1 MGWKLKVLEYGKIK
15 SAEIEVSPLTL
26 FVGDNNSG
34 KSYLM
39 ALLWGIQNLGVSELI
54 SSVLREETKLEHEL
68 IGWIRAQ
75 VALACEQGEHIAQV
89 CEIEK
94 ELQAFLREGLRQN
107 KDNLVKKIFNS
118 SDVKIK
124 DLQIELKDLDK
135 ISLTFT
141 KLKDRW
147 GSEELDS
154 LRIKNNT
161 GTEYT
166 IKLSEIEW
174 GYQNNLII
182 CMILSLAMEISI
194 GEVNGI
200 HENIYL
206 PAARTGFMLTKD
218 IINKAG
224 RNAAFNIGVQQEEM
238 IPFIRPIN
246 QFLDVMNDLSFDSK
260 GDRGAAAIAE
270 YLENYMA
277 EGTVEMS
284 TLPNKEVLYVPAGQE
299 KGIPLRIVSAVV
311 TEISPLIFQT
321 IKMKSMYKRVDHMIF
336 ERQCE
341 DKWKLHLIEMKGS
354 VGERKWDEIKGK
366 FRASYLVAQAIAG
379 MLEVKITETVMY
391 TTFEKVQFAPSD
403 TMPSARR
410 VRSGETLVRMK
421 DEWAGARFGL
431 NFGERTPFIHKAIQ
445 MTRNEEGIL
454 AGDLMEG

>member
-200 HENIYL
+200 YENIYL

-311 TEISPLIFQT
+311 TEISPLIL
-321 IKMKSMYKRVDHMIF
+321 ILKHKKRVKGLFYEEPEMCLHPQLQQKIARVICQLASAGVKMTLTTHSDIILQHINNMIRLS
-336 ERQCE
+336 ERQ
-341 DKWKLHLIEMKGS
+341 DA
-354 VGERKWDEIKGK
+354 ERICSELGYDSGDLLKAE
-366 FRASYLVAQAIAG
+366 
-379 MLEVKITETVMY
+379 EVKVYQLKSNAGEGTKVEELPCGKNGFAAP
-391 TTFEKVQFAPSD
+391 TFNDALD
-403 TMPSARR
+403 RIM
-410 VRSGETLVRMK
+410 
-421 DEWAGARFGL
+421 
-431 NFGERTPFIHKAIQ
+431 
-445 MTRNEEGIL
+445 EE
-454 AGDLMEG
+454 AF

>member
-1 MGWKLKVLEYGKIK
+1 MKVLEYGKIK

-311 TEISPLIFQT
+311 TEISPLIL
-321 IKMKSMYKRVDHMIF
+321 ILKHKKRVKGLFYEEPEMCLHPQLQQKIARVICQLVNAGLKMTLTTHSDIILQHINNMIRLS
-336 ERQCE
+336 ERQ
-341 DKWKLHLIEMKGS
+341 DA
-354 VGERKWDEIKGK
+354 ERICSELGYDSGDLLKAE
-366 FRASYLVAQAIAG
+366 
-379 MLEVKITETVMY
+379 EVKVYQLKSNAGEGTKVEELPCGKNGFAVP
-391 TTFEKVQFAPSD
+391 TFNDALD
-403 TMPSARR
+403 RIM
-410 VRSGETLVRMK
+410 
-421 DEWAGARFGL
+421 
-431 NFGERTPFIHKAIQ
+431 
-445 MTRNEEGIL
+445 EE
-454 AGDLMEG
+454 AF

>member
-94 ELQAFLREGLRQN
+94 ELQALLQEGLRQN

-246 QFLDVMNDLSFDSK
+246 QFLDVVNDLSFDSK

-311 TEISPLIFQT
+311 TEISPLIL
-321 IKMKSMYKRVDHMIF
+321 ILKHKKRVKGLFYEEPEMCLHPQLQQKIARVICQLASAGVKMTLTTHSDIILQHINNMIRLS
-336 ERQCE
+336 ERQ
-341 DKWKLHLIEMKGS
+341 DA
-354 VGERKWDEIKGK
+354 ERICSELRYDSGDLLKAE
-366 FRASYLVAQAIAG
+366 
-379 MLEVKITETVMY
+379 EVKVYQLKSNAGEGTKVEELPCGKNGFAVP
-391 TTFEKVQFAPSD
+391 TFNDALD
-403 TMPSARR
+403 RIM
-410 VRSGETLVRMK
+410 
-421 DEWAGARFGL
+421 
-431 NFGERTPFIHKAIQ
+431 
-445 MTRNEEGIL
+445 EE
-454 AGDLMEG
+454 AF

>member
-200 HENIYL
+200 YENIYL

-284 TLPNKEVLYVPAGQE
+284 TLPNKEVLYAPAGQE

-311 TEISPLIFQT
+311 TEISPLIL
-321 IKMKSMYKRVDHMIF
+321 ILKHKKRVKGLFYEEPEMCLHPQLQQKIARVICQLASAGVKMTLTTHSDIILQHINNMIRLS
-336 ERQCE
+336 ERQ
-341 DKWKLHLIEMKGS
+341 DA
-354 VGERKWDEIKGK
+354 ERICSELGYDSGDLLKAE
-366 FRASYLVAQAIAG
+366 
-379 MLEVKITETVMY
+379 EVKVYQLKSNAGEGTKVEELPCGKNGFAVP
-391 TTFEKVQFAPSD
+391 TFNDALD
-403 TMPSARR
+403 RIM
-410 VRSGETLVRMK
+410 
-421 DEWAGARFGL
+421 
-431 NFGERTPFIHKAIQ
+431 
-445 MTRNEEGIL
+445 EE
-454 AGDLMEG
+454 AF

>member
-1 MGWKLKVLEYGKIK
+1 MKVLEYGKIK

-154 LRIKNNT
+154 LRIKNNRDM
-161 GTEYT
+161 EYT

-311 TEISPLIFQT
+311 TEISPLIL
-321 IKMKSMYKRVDHMIF
+321 ILKHKKRVKGLFYEEPEMCLHPQLQQKIARVICQLASAGVKMTLTTHSDIILQHINNMIRLS
-336 ERQCE
+336 ERQ
-341 DKWKLHLIEMKGS
+341 DA
-354 VGERKWDEIKGK
+354 ERICSELGYDSGDLLKAE
-366 FRASYLVAQAIAG
+366 
-379 MLEVKITETVMY
+379 EVKVYQLKSNAGEGTKVEELPCGKNGFAVL
-391 TTFEKVQFAPSD
+391 TFNDALD
-403 TMPSARR
+403 RIM
-410 VRSGETLVRMK
+410 
-421 DEWAGARFGL
+421 
-431 NFGERTPFIHKAIQ
+431 
-445 MTRNEEGIL
+445 EE
-454 AGDLMEG
+454 AF

>member
-224 RNAAFNIGVQQEEM
+224 RNAAFNIRVQQEEM

-311 TEISPLIFQT
+311 TEISPLIL
-321 IKMKSMYKRVDHMIF
+321 ILKHKKRVKGLFYEEPEMCLHPQLQQKIARVICQLASAGVKMTLTTHSDIILQHINNMIRLS
-336 ERQCE
+336 ERQ
-341 DKWKLHLIEMKGS
+341 DA
-354 VGERKWDEIKGK
+354 ERICSELGYDSGDLLKAE
-366 FRASYLVAQAIAG
+366 
-379 MLEVKITETVMY
+379 EVKVYQLKSNAGEGTKVEELPCGKNGFAVP
-391 TTFEKVQFAPSD
+391 TFNDALD
-403 TMPSARR
+403 RIM
-410 VRSGETLVRMK
+410 
-421 DEWAGARFGL
+421 
-431 NFGERTPFIHKAIQ
+431 
-445 MTRNEEGIL
+445 EEVF
-454 AGDLMEG
+454 

>member
-94 ELQAFLREGLRQN
+94 ELQALLQEGLRQN

-311 TEISPLIFQT
+311 TEISPLIL
-321 IKMKSMYKRVDHMIF
+321 ILKHKKRVKGLFYEEPEMCLHPQLQQKIARVICQLASAGVKMTLTTHSDIILQHINNMIRLS
-336 ERQCE
+336 ERQ
-341 DKWKLHLIEMKGS
+341 DA
-354 VGERKWDEIKGK
+354 ERICSELGYDSGDLLKAE
-366 FRASYLVAQAIAG
+366 
-379 MLEVKITETVMY
+379 EVKVYQLKSNAGEGTKVEELPCGKNGFAVP
-391 TTFEKVQFAPSD
+391 TFNDALD
-403 TMPSARR
+403 RIM
-410 VRSGETLVRMK
+410 
-421 DEWAGARFGL
+421 
-431 NFGERTPFIHKAIQ
+431 
-445 MTRNEEGIL
+445 EE
-454 AGDLMEG
+454 AF

>member
-1 MGWKLKVLEYGKIK
+1 MKVLEYGKIK

-311 TEISPLIFQT
+311 TEISPLIL
-321 IKMKSMYKRVDHMIF
+321 ILKHKKRVKGLFYEEPEMCLHPQLQQKIARVICQLASAGVKMTLTTHSDIILQHINNMIRLS
-336 ERQCE
+336 ERQ
-341 DKWKLHLIEMKGS
+341 DA
-354 VGERKWDEIKGK
+354 ERICSELGYDSGDLLKAE
-366 FRASYLVAQAIAG
+366 
-379 MLEVKITETVMY
+379 EVKVYQLKSNAGEGTKVEELPCGKNGFAVP
-391 TTFEKVQFAPSD
+391 TFNDALD
-403 TMPSARR
+403 RIM
-410 VRSGETLVRMK
+410 
-421 DEWAGARFGL
+421 
-431 NFGERTPFIHKAIQ
+431 
-445 MTRNEEGIL
+445 EE
-454 AGDLMEG
+454 AF

>member
-1 MGWKLKVLEYGKIK
+1 MF
-15 SAEIEVSPLTL
+15 PDT
-26 FVGDNNSG
+26 
-34 KSYLM
+34 
-39 ALLWGIQNLGVSELI
+39 
-54 SSVLREETKLEHEL
+54 
-68 IGWIRAQ
+68 
-75 VALACEQGEHIAQV
+75 
-89 CEIEK
+89 
-94 ELQAFLREGLRQN
+94 LQAFFFFVLRQN

-311 TEISPLIFQT
+311 TEISPLIFSDN
-321 IKMKSMYKRVDHMIF
+321 KN
-336 ERQCE
+336 
-341 DKWKLHLIEMKGS
+341 
-354 VGERKWDEIKGK
+354 EIH
-366 FRASYLVAQAIAG
+366 V
-379 MLEVKITETVMY
+379 
-391 TTFEKVQFAPSD
+391 
-403 TMPSARR
+403 
-410 VRSGETLVRMK
+410 
-421 DEWAGARFGL
+421 
-431 NFGERTPFIHKAIQ
+431 
-445 MTRNEEGIL
+445 
-454 AGDLMEG
+454 

>member
-1 MGWKLKVLEYGKIK
+1 LGWKLKVLEYGKIK

-94 ELQAFLREGLRQN
+94 ELQALLQEGLRQN

-246 QFLDVMNDLSFDSK
+246 QFLDVVNDLSFDSK

-311 TEISPLIFQT
+311 TEISPLIL
-321 IKMKSMYKRVDHMIF
+321 ILKHKKRVKGLFYEEPEMCLHPQLQQKIARVICQLASAGVKMTLTTHSDIILQHINNMIRLS
-336 ERQCE
+336 ERQ
-341 DKWKLHLIEMKGS
+341 DA
-354 VGERKWDEIKGK
+354 ERICSELRYDSGDLLKAE
-366 FRASYLVAQAIAG
+366 
-379 MLEVKITETVMY
+379 EVKVYQLKSNAGEGTKVEELPCGKNGFAVP
-391 TTFEKVQFAPSD
+391 TFNDALD
-403 TMPSARR
+403 RIM
-410 VRSGETLVRMK
+410 
-421 DEWAGARFGL
+421 
-431 NFGERTPFIHKAIQ
+431 
-445 MTRNEEGIL
+445 EE
-454 AGDLMEG
+454 AF

>member
-246 QFLDVMNDLSFDSK
+246 QFLDVVNDLSFDSK

-311 TEISPLIFQT
+311 TEISPLIL
-321 IKMKSMYKRVDHMIF
+321 ILKHKKRVKGLFYEEPEMCLHPQLQQKIARVICQLASAGVKMTLTTHSDIILQHINNMIRLS
-336 ERQCE
+336 ERQ
-341 DKWKLHLIEMKGS
+341 DA
-354 VGERKWDEIKGK
+354 ERICSELGYDSGDLLKAE
-366 FRASYLVAQAIAG
+366 
-379 MLEVKITETVMY
+379 EVKVYQLKSNAGEGTKVEELPCGKNGFAVP
-391 TTFEKVQFAPSD
+391 TFNDALD
-403 TMPSARR
+403 RIM
-410 VRSGETLVRMK
+410 
-421 DEWAGARFGL
+421 
-431 NFGERTPFIHKAIQ
+431 
-445 MTRNEEGIL
+445 EE
-454 AGDLMEG
+454 AF

>member
-1 MGWKLKVLEYGKIK
+1 LGWKLKVLEYGKIK

-39 ALLWGIQNLGVSELI
+39 ALLWGIQNLGESELI

-311 TEISPLIFQT
+311 TEISPLIL
-321 IKMKSMYKRVDHMIF
+321 ILKHKKRVKGLFYEEPEMCLHPQLQQKIARVICQLASAGVKMTLTTHSDIILQHINNMIRLS
-336 ERQCE
+336 ERQ
-341 DKWKLHLIEMKGS
+341 DA
-354 VGERKWDEIKGK
+354 ERICSELGYDSGDLLKAE
-366 FRASYLVAQAIAG
+366 
-379 MLEVKITETVMY
+379 EVKVYQLKSNAGEGTKVEELPCGKNGFAVP
-391 TTFEKVQFAPSD
+391 TFNDALD
-403 TMPSARR
+403 RIM
-410 VRSGETLVRMK
+410 
-421 DEWAGARFGL
+421 
-431 NFGERTPFIHKAIQ
+431 
-445 MTRNEEGIL
+445 EE
-454 AGDLMEG
+454 AF

>member
-15 SAEIEVSPLTL
+15 SAEIEPSPLTL

-246 QFLDVMNDLSFDSK
+246 QFLDVVNDLSFDSK

-311 TEISPLIFQT
+311 TEISPLIL
-321 IKMKSMYKRVDHMIF
+321 ILKHKKRVKGLFYEEPEMCLHPQLQQKIARVICQLASAGVKMTLTTHSDIILQHINNMIRLS
-336 ERQCE
+336 ERQ
-341 DKWKLHLIEMKGS
+341 DA
-354 VGERKWDEIKGK
+354 ERICSELGYDSGDLLKAE
-366 FRASYLVAQAIAG
+366 
-379 MLEVKITETVMY
+379 EVKVYQLKSNAGEGTKVEELPCGKNGFAVP
-391 TTFEKVQFAPSD
+391 TFNDALD
-403 TMPSARR
+403 RIM
-410 VRSGETLVRMK
+410 
-421 DEWAGARFGL
+421 
-431 NFGERTPFIHKAIQ
+431 
-445 MTRNEEGIL
+445 EE
-454 AGDLMEG
+454 AF

>member
-1 MGWKLKVLEYGKIK
+1 MKVLEYGKIK

-200 HENIYL
+200 YENIYL

-311 TEISPLIFQT
+311 TEISPLIL
-321 IKMKSMYKRVDHMIF
+321 ILKHKKRVKGLFYEEPEMCLHPQLQQKIARGICRLASAGVKMTLTTHSDIILQHINNMIRLS
-336 ERQCE
+336 ERQ
-341 DKWKLHLIEMKGS
+341 DA
-354 VGERKWDEIKGK
+354 ERICSELGYDSGDLLKAE
-366 FRASYLVAQAIAG
+366 
-379 MLEVKITETVMY
+379 EVKVYQLKSNAGEGTKVEELPCGKNGFAVP
-391 TTFEKVQFAPSD
+391 TFNDALD
-403 TMPSARR
+403 RIM
-410 VRSGETLVRMK
+410 
-421 DEWAGARFGL
+421 
-431 NFGERTPFIHKAIQ
+431 
-445 MTRNEEGIL
+445 EE
-454 AGDLMEG
+454 AF

>member
-1 MGWKLKVLEYGKIK
+1 MKVLEYGKIK

-246 QFLDVMNDLSFDSK
+246 QFLDVVNDLSFDSK

-311 TEISPLIFQT
+311 TEISPLIL
-321 IKMKSMYKRVDHMIF
+321 ILKHKKRVKGLFYEEPEMCLHPQLQQKIARVICQLASAGVKMTLTTHSDIILQHINNMIRLS
-336 ERQCE
+336 ERQ
-341 DKWKLHLIEMKGS
+341 DA
-354 VGERKWDEIKGK
+354 ERICSELGYDSGDLLKAE
-366 FRASYLVAQAIAG
+366 
-379 MLEVKITETVMY
+379 EVKVYQLKSNAGEGTKVEELPCGKNGFAVP
-391 TTFEKVQFAPSD
+391 TFNDALD
-403 TMPSARR
+403 RIM
-410 VRSGETLVRMK
+410 
-421 DEWAGARFGL
+421 
-431 NFGERTPFIHKAIQ
+431 
-445 MTRNEEGIL
+445 EE
-454 AGDLMEG
+454 AF

>member
-200 HENIYL
+200 YENIYL

-260 GDRGAAAIAE
+260 ADRGAAAIAE

-311 TEISPLIFQT
+311 TEISPLIL
-321 IKMKSMYKRVDHMIF
+321 ILKHKKRVKGLFYEEPEMCLHPQLQQKIARVICQLASAGVKMTLTTHSDIILQHINNMIRLS
-336 ERQCE
+336 ERQ
-341 DKWKLHLIEMKGS
+341 DA
-354 VGERKWDEIKGK
+354 ERICSELGYDSGDLLKAE
-366 FRASYLVAQAIAG
+366 
-379 MLEVKITETVMY
+379 EVKVYQLKSNAGEGTKVEELPCGKNGFAVP
-391 TTFEKVQFAPSD
+391 TFNDALD
-403 TMPSARR
+403 RIM
-410 VRSGETLVRMK
+410 
-421 DEWAGARFGL
+421 
-431 NFGERTPFIHKAIQ
+431 
-445 MTRNEEGIL
+445 EE
-454 AGDLMEG
+454 AF

>member
-1 MGWKLKVLEYGKIK
+1 MGWKLKVLEYGEIK

-311 TEISPLIFQT
+311 TEISPLIL
-321 IKMKSMYKRVDHMIF
+321 ILKHKKRVKGLFYEEPEMCLHPQLQQKIARVICQLASAGVKMTLTTHSDIILQHINNMIRLS
-336 ERQCE
+336 ERQ
-341 DKWKLHLIEMKGS
+341 DA
-354 VGERKWDEIKGK
+354 ERICSELGYDSGDLLKAE
-366 FRASYLVAQAIAG
+366 
-379 MLEVKITETVMY
+379 EVKVYQLKSNAGEGTKVEELPCGKNGFAVP
-391 TTFEKVQFAPSD
+391 TFNDALD
-403 TMPSARR
+403 RIM
-410 VRSGETLVRMK
+410 
-421 DEWAGARFGL
+421 
-431 NFGERTPFIHKAIQ
+431 
-445 MTRNEEGIL
+445 EE
-454 AGDLMEG
+454 AF

>member
-1 MGWKLKVLEYGKIK
+1 M
-15 SAEIEVSPLTL
+15 
-26 FVGDNNSG
+26 
-34 KSYLM
+34 
-39 ALLWGIQNLGVSELI
+39 GVSELI

-311 TEISPLIFQT
+311 TEISPLILL
-321 IKMKSMYKRVDHMIF
+321 KHKKRVKGLFYEEPEMCLHPQLQQKIARVICQLASAGVKMTLTTHSDIILQHINNMIRLS
-336 ERQCE
+336 ERQ
-341 DKWKLHLIEMKGS
+341 DA
-354 VGERKWDEIKGK
+354 ERICSELGYDSGDLLKAE
-366 FRASYLVAQAIAG
+366 
-379 MLEVKITETVMY
+379 EVKVYQLKSNAGEGTKVEELPCGKNGFAVP
-391 TTFEKVQFAPSD
+391 TFNDALD
-403 TMPSARR
+403 RIM
-410 VRSGETLVRMK
+410 
-421 DEWAGARFGL
+421 
-431 NFGERTPFIHKAIQ
+431 
-445 MTRNEEGIL
+445 EE
-454 AGDLMEG
+454 AF

>member
-15 SAEIEVSPLTL
+15 SAEIEVSSLTL

-94 ELQAFLREGLRQN
+94 ELQALLQEGLRQN

-246 QFLDVMNDLSFDSK
+246 QFLDVVNDLSFDSK

-311 TEISPLIFQT
+311 TEISPLIL
-321 IKMKSMYKRVDHMIF
+321 ILKHKKRVKGLFYEEPEMCLHPQLQQKIARVICQLASAGVKMTLTTHSDIILQHINNMIRLS
-336 ERQCE
+336 ERQ
-341 DKWKLHLIEMKGS
+341 DA
-354 VGERKWDEIKGK
+354 ERICSELRYDSGDLLKAE
-366 FRASYLVAQAIAG
+366 
-379 MLEVKITETVMY
+379 EVKVYQLKSNAGEGTKVEELPCGKNGFAVP
-391 TTFEKVQFAPSD
+391 TFNDALD
-403 TMPSARR
+403 RIM
-410 VRSGETLVRMK
+410 
-421 DEWAGARFGL
+421 
-431 NFGERTPFIHKAIQ
+431 
-445 MTRNEEGIL
+445 EE
-454 AGDLMEG
+454 AF

>member
-1 MGWKLKVLEYGKIK
+1 MKVLEYGKIK

-26 FVGDNNSG
+26 FVGDNNSV

-200 HENIYL
+200 YENIYL

-311 TEISPLIFQT
+311 TEISPLIL
-321 IKMKSMYKRVDHMIF
+321 ILKHKKRVKGLFYEEPEMCLHPQLQQKIARVICQLASAGVKMTLTTHSDIILQHINNMIRLS
-336 ERQCE
+336 ERQ
-341 DKWKLHLIEMKGS
+341 DA
-354 VGERKWDEIKGK
+354 ERICSELGYDSGDLLKAE
-366 FRASYLVAQAIAG
+366 
-379 MLEVKITETVMY
+379 EVKVYQLKSNAGEGTKVEELPCGKNGFAVP
-391 TTFEKVQFAPSD
+391 TFNDALD
-403 TMPSARR
+403 RIM
-410 VRSGETLVRMK
+410 
-421 DEWAGARFGL
+421 
-431 NFGERTPFIHKAIQ
+431 
-445 MTRNEEGIL
+445 EE
-454 AGDLMEG
+454 AF

>member
-1 MGWKLKVLEYGKIK
+1 LGWKLKVLEYGKIK

-200 HENIYL
+200 YENIYL

-311 TEISPLIFQT
+311 TEISPLIL
-321 IKMKSMYKRVDHMIF
+321 ILKHKKRVKGLFYEEPEMCLHPQLQQKIARVICQLASAGVKMTLTTHSDIILQHINNMIRLS
-336 ERQCE
+336 ERQ
-341 DKWKLHLIEMKGS
+341 DA
-354 VGERKWDEIKGK
+354 ERICSELGYDSGDLLKAE
-366 FRASYLVAQAIAG
+366 
-379 MLEVKITETVMY
+379 EVKVYQLKSNAGEGTKVEELPCGKNGFAVP
-391 TTFEKVQFAPSD
+391 TFNDALD
-403 TMPSARR
+403 RIM
-410 VRSGETLVRMK
+410 
-421 DEWAGARFGL
+421 
-431 NFGERTPFIHKAIQ
+431 
-445 MTRNEEGIL
+445 EE
-454 AGDLMEG
+454 AF

>member
-15 SAEIEVSPLTL
+15 SAEIEASPLTL

-94 ELQAFLREGLRQN
+94 ELQALLQEGLRQN

-238 IPFIRPIN
+238 SPFIRPIN

-311 TEISPLIFQT
+311 TEISPLIL
-321 IKMKSMYKRVDHMIF
+321 ILKHKKRVKGLFYEEPEMCLHPQLQQKIARVICQLASAGVKMTLTTHSDIILQHINNMIRLS
-336 ERQCE
+336 ERQ
-341 DKWKLHLIEMKGS
+341 DA
-354 VGERKWDEIKGK
+354 ERICSELGYDSGDLLKAE
-366 FRASYLVAQAIAG
+366 
-379 MLEVKITETVMY
+379 EVKVYQLKSNAGEGTKVEELPCGKNGFAVP
-391 TTFEKVQFAPSD
+391 TFNDALD
-403 TMPSARR
+403 RIM
-410 VRSGETLVRMK
+410 
-421 DEWAGARFGL
+421 
-431 NFGERTPFIHKAIQ
+431 
-445 MTRNEEGIL
+445 EE
-454 AGDLMEG
+454 AF

>member
-1 MGWKLKVLEYGKIK
+1 
-15 SAEIEVSPLTL
+15 
-26 FVGDNNSG
+26 
-34 KSYLM
+34 
-39 ALLWGIQNLGVSELI
+39 
-54 SSVLREETKLEHEL
+54 LREETKLEHEL

-311 TEISPLIFQT
+311 TEISPLIL
-321 IKMKSMYKRVDHMIF
+321 ILKHKKRVKGLFYEEPEMCLHPQLQQKIARVICQLASAGVKMTLTTHSDIILQHINNMIRLS
-336 ERQCE
+336 ERQ
-341 DKWKLHLIEMKGS
+341 DA
-354 VGERKWDEIKGK
+354 ERICSELGYDSGDLLKAE
-366 FRASYLVAQAIAG
+366 
-379 MLEVKITETVMY
+379 EVKVYQLKSNAGEGTKVEELPCGKNGFAVP
-391 TTFEKVQFAPSD
+391 TFNDALD
-403 TMPSARR
+403 RIM
-410 VRSGETLVRMK
+410 
-421 DEWAGARFGL
+421 
-431 NFGERTPFIHKAIQ
+431 
-445 MTRNEEGIL
+445 EE
-454 AGDLMEG
+454 AF

>member
-1 MGWKLKVLEYGKIK
+1 MEYGKIK

-94 ELQAFLREGLRQN
+94 ELQALLQEGLRQN

-311 TEISPLIFQT
+311 TEISPLIL
-321 IKMKSMYKRVDHMIF
+321 ILKHKKRVKGLFYEEPEMCLHPQLQQKIARVICQLASAGVKMTLTTHSDIILQHINNMIRLS
-336 ERQCE
+336 ERQ
-341 DKWKLHLIEMKGS
+341 DA
-354 VGERKWDEIKGK
+354 ERICSELGYDSGDLLKAE
-366 FRASYLVAQAIAG
+366 
-379 MLEVKITETVMY
+379 EVKVYQLKSNAGEGTKVEELPCGKNGFAVP
-391 TTFEKVQFAPSD
+391 TFNDALD
-403 TMPSARR
+403 RIM
-410 VRSGETLVRMK
+410 
-421 DEWAGARFGL
+421 
-431 NFGERTPFIHKAIQ
+431 
-445 MTRNEEGIL
+445 EE
-454 AGDLMEG
+454 AF

>member
-1 MGWKLKVLEYGKIK
+1 M
-15 SAEIEVSPLTL
+15 
-26 FVGDNNSG
+26 
-34 KSYLM
+34 
-39 ALLWGIQNLGVSELI
+39 GVSELI

-311 TEISPLIFQT
+311 TEISPLIL
-321 IKMKSMYKRVDHMIF
+321 ILKHKKRVKGLFYEEPEMCLHPQLQQKIARVICQLASAGVKMTLTTHSDIILQHINNMIRLS
-336 ERQCE
+336 ERQ
-341 DKWKLHLIEMKGS
+341 DA
-354 VGERKWDEIKGK
+354 ERICSELGYDSGDLLKAE
-366 FRASYLVAQAIAG
+366 
-379 MLEVKITETVMY
+379 EVKVYQLKSNAGEGTKVEELPCGKNGFAVP
-391 TTFEKVQFAPSD
+391 TFNDALD
-403 TMPSARR
+403 RIM
-410 VRSGETLVRMK
+410 
-421 DEWAGARFGL
+421 
-431 NFGERTPFIHKAIQ
+431 
-445 MTRNEEGIL
+445 EE
-454 AGDLMEG
+454 AF

>member
-1 MGWKLKVLEYGKIK
+1 MKVLEYGKIK

-238 IPFIRPIN
+238 SPFIRPIN

-311 TEISPLIFQT
+311 TEISPLIL
-321 IKMKSMYKRVDHMIF
+321 ILKHKKRVKGLFYEEPEMCLHPQLQQKIARVICQLASAGVKMTLTTHSDIILQHINNMIRLS
-336 ERQCE
+336 ERQ
-341 DKWKLHLIEMKGS
+341 DA
-354 VGERKWDEIKGK
+354 ERICSELGYDSGDLLKAE
-366 FRASYLVAQAIAG
+366 
-379 MLEVKITETVMY
+379 EVKVYQLKSNAGEGTKVEELPCGKNGFAVP
-391 TTFEKVQFAPSD
+391 TFNDALD
-403 TMPSARR
+403 RIM
-410 VRSGETLVRMK
+410 
-421 DEWAGARFGL
+421 
-431 NFGERTPFIHKAIQ
+431 
-445 MTRNEEGIL
+445 EE
-454 AGDLMEG
+454 AF

>member
-1 MGWKLKVLEYGKIK
+1 MEYGKIK

-311 TEISPLIFQT
+311 TEISPLIL
-321 IKMKSMYKRVDHMIF
+321 ILKHKKRVKGLFYEEPEMCLHPQLQQKIARVICQLVNAGLKMTLTTHSDIILQHINNMIRLS
-336 ERQCE
+336 ERQ
-341 DKWKLHLIEMKGS
+341 DA
-354 VGERKWDEIKGK
+354 ERICSELGYDSGDLLKAE
-366 FRASYLVAQAIAG
+366 
-379 MLEVKITETVMY
+379 EVKVYQLKSNAGEGTKVEELPCGKNGFAAP
-391 TTFEKVQFAPSD
+391 TFNDALD
-403 TMPSARR
+403 RIM
-410 VRSGETLVRMK
+410 
-421 DEWAGARFGL
+421 
-431 NFGERTPFIHKAIQ
+431 
-445 MTRNEEGIL
+445 EE
-454 AGDLMEG
+454 AF

>member
-1 MGWKLKVLEYGKIK
+1 MKVLEYGKIK

-94 ELQAFLREGLRQN
+94 ELQALLQEGLRQN

-238 IPFIRPIN
+238 SPFIRPIN

-311 TEISPLIFQT
+311 TEISPLIL
-321 IKMKSMYKRVDHMIF
+321 ILKHKKRVKGLFYEEPEMCLHPQLQQKIARVICQLASAGVKMTLTTHSDIILQHINNMIRLS
-336 ERQCE
+336 ERQ
-341 DKWKLHLIEMKGS
+341 DA
-354 VGERKWDEIKGK
+354 ERICSELGYDSGDLLKAE
-366 FRASYLVAQAIAG
+366 
-379 MLEVKITETVMY
+379 EVKVYQLKSNAGEGTKVEELPCGKNGFAVP
-391 TTFEKVQFAPSD
+391 TFNDALD
-403 TMPSARR
+403 RIM
-410 VRSGETLVRMK
+410 
-421 DEWAGARFGL
+421 
-431 NFGERTPFIHKAIQ
+431 
-445 MTRNEEGIL
+445 EE
-454 AGDLMEG
+454 AF

>member
-94 ELQAFLREGLRQN
+94 ELQALLQEGLRQN

-200 HENIYL
+200 YENIYL
-206 PAARTGFMLTKD
+206 PAVRTGFMLTKD

-284 TLPNKEVLYVPAGQE
+284 TLPNKEVLYVPAGQQ

-311 TEISPLIFQT
+311 TEISPLIL
-321 IKMKSMYKRVDHMIF
+321 ILKHKKRVKGLFYEEPEMCLHPQLQQKIARVICQLASAGVKMTLTTHSDIILQHINNMIRLS
-336 ERQCE
+336 ERQ
-341 DKWKLHLIEMKGS
+341 DA
-354 VGERKWDEIKGK
+354 ERICSELGYDSGDLLKAE
-366 FRASYLVAQAIAG
+366 
-379 MLEVKITETVMY
+379 EVKVYQLKSNAGEGTKVEELPCGKNGFAVP
-391 TTFEKVQFAPSD
+391 TFNDALD
-403 TMPSARR
+403 RIM
-410 VRSGETLVRMK
+410 
-421 DEWAGARFGL
+421 
-431 NFGERTPFIHKAIQ
+431 
-445 MTRNEEGIL
+445 EE
-454 AGDLMEG
+454 AF

>member
-224 RNAAFNIGVQQEEM
+224 RNAAFNIRVQQEEM

-284 TLPNKEVLYVPAGQE
+284 TLPNKEVLYAPAGQE

-311 TEISPLIFQT
+311 TEISPLIL
-321 IKMKSMYKRVDHMIF
+321 ILKHKKRVKGLFYEEPEMCLHPQLQQKIARVICQLASAGVKMTLTTHSDIILQHINNMIRLS
-336 ERQCE
+336 ERQ
-341 DKWKLHLIEMKGS
+341 DA
-354 VGERKWDEIKGK
+354 ERICSELGYDSGDLLKAE
-366 FRASYLVAQAIAG
+366 
-379 MLEVKITETVMY
+379 EVKVYQLKSNAGEGTKVEELPCGKNGFAVP
-391 TTFEKVQFAPSD
+391 TFNDALD
-403 TMPSARR
+403 RIM
-410 VRSGETLVRMK
+410 
-421 DEWAGARFGL
+421 
-431 NFGERTPFIHKAIQ
+431 
-445 MTRNEEGIL
+445 EEVF
-454 AGDLMEG
+454 

>member
-15 SAEIEVSPLTL
+15 SAEIEPSSLTL

-94 ELQAFLREGLRQN
+94 ELQALLQEGLRQN

-246 QFLDVMNDLSFDSK
+246 QFLDVVNDLSFDSK

-311 TEISPLIFQT
+311 TEISPLIL
-321 IKMKSMYKRVDHMIF
+321 ILKHKKRVKGLFYEEPEMCLHPQLQQKIARVICQLASAGVKMTLTTHSDIILQHINNMIRLS
-336 ERQCE
+336 ERQ
-341 DKWKLHLIEMKGS
+341 DA
-354 VGERKWDEIKGK
+354 ERICSELRYDSGDLLKAE
-366 FRASYLVAQAIAG
+366 
-379 MLEVKITETVMY
+379 EVKVYQLKSNAGEGTKVEELPCGKNGFAVP
-391 TTFEKVQFAPSD
+391 TFNDALD
-403 TMPSARR
+403 RIM
-410 VRSGETLVRMK
+410 
-421 DEWAGARFGL
+421 
-431 NFGERTPFIHKAIQ
+431 
-445 MTRNEEGIL
+445 EE
-454 AGDLMEG
+454 AF

>member
-1 MGWKLKVLEYGKIK
+1 MEYGKIK

-200 HENIYL
+200 YENIYL

-284 TLPNKEVLYVPAGQE
+284 TLPNKEVLYAPAGQE

-311 TEISPLIFQT
+311 TEISPLIL
-321 IKMKSMYKRVDHMIF
+321 ILKHKKRVKGLFYEEPEMCLHPQLQQKIARVICQLASAGVKMTLTTHSDIILQHINNMIRLS
-336 ERQCE
+336 ERQ
-341 DKWKLHLIEMKGS
+341 DA
-354 VGERKWDEIKGK
+354 ERICSELGYDSGDLLKAE
-366 FRASYLVAQAIAG
+366 
-379 MLEVKITETVMY
+379 EVKVYQLKSNAGEGTKVEELPCGKNGFAVP
-391 TTFEKVQFAPSD
+391 TFNDALD
-403 TMPSARR
+403 RIM
-410 VRSGETLVRMK
+410 
-421 DEWAGARFGL
+421 
-431 NFGERTPFIHKAIQ
+431 
-445 MTRNEEGIL
+445 EE
-454 AGDLMEG
+454 AF

>member
-54 SSVLREETKLEHEL
+54 REETKLEHEL

-311 TEISPLIFQT
+311 TEISPLIL
-321 IKMKSMYKRVDHMIF
+321 ILKHKKRVKGLFYEEPEMCLHPQLQQKIARVICQLASAGVKMTLTTHSDIILQHINNMIRLS
-336 ERQCE
+336 ERQ
-341 DKWKLHLIEMKGS
+341 DA
-354 VGERKWDEIKGK
+354 ERICSELGYDSGDLLKAE
-366 FRASYLVAQAIAG
+366 
-379 MLEVKITETVMY
+379 EVKVYQLKSNAGEGTKVEELPCGKNGFAVP
-391 TTFEKVQFAPSD
+391 TFNDALD
-403 TMPSARR
+403 RIM
-410 VRSGETLVRMK
+410 
-421 DEWAGARFGL
+421 
-431 NFGERTPFIHKAIQ
+431 
-445 MTRNEEGIL
+445 EE
-454 AGDLMEG
+454 AF

>member
-246 QFLDVMNDLSFDSK
+246 QFLDVVNDLSFDSK

-311 TEISPLIFQT
+311 TEISPLIFSDN
-321 IKMKSMYKRVDHMIF
+321 KN
-336 ERQCE
+336 
-341 DKWKLHLIEMKGS
+341 
-354 VGERKWDEIKGK
+354 EIH
-366 FRASYLVAQAIAG
+366 V
-379 MLEVKITETVMY
+379 
-391 TTFEKVQFAPSD
+391 
-403 TMPSARR
+403 
-410 VRSGETLVRMK
+410 
-421 DEWAGARFGL
+421 
-431 NFGERTPFIHKAIQ
+431 
-445 MTRNEEGIL
+445 
-454 AGDLMEG
+454 

>member
-1 MGWKLKVLEYGKIK
+1 LGWKLKVLEYGKIK

-94 ELQAFLREGLRQN
+94 ELQALLQEGLRQN

-246 QFLDVMNDLSFDSK
+246 QFLDVVNDLSFDSK

-311 TEISPLIFQT
+311 TEISPLIL
-321 IKMKSMYKRVDHMIF
+321 ILKHKKRVKGLFYEEPEMCLHPQLQQKIARVICQLASAGVKMTLTTHSDIILQHINNMIRLS
-336 ERQCE
+336 ERQ
-341 DKWKLHLIEMKGS
+341 DA
-354 VGERKWDEIKGK
+354 ERICSELRYDSGDLLKAE
-366 FRASYLVAQAIAG
+366 
-379 MLEVKITETVMY
+379 EVKVYQLKSNAGEGTKEEELPCGKNGFAVP
-391 TTFEKVQFAPSD
+391 TFNDALD
-403 TMPSARR
+403 RIM
-410 VRSGETLVRMK
+410 
-421 DEWAGARFGL
+421 
-431 NFGERTPFIHKAIQ
+431 
-445 MTRNEEGIL
+445 EE
-454 AGDLMEG
+454 AF

>member
-94 ELQAFLREGLRQN
+94 ELQALLQEGLRQN

-238 IPFIRPIN
+238 SPFIRPIN

-311 TEISPLIFQT
+311 TEISPLIL
-321 IKMKSMYKRVDHMIF
+321 ILKHKKRVKGLFYEEPEMCLHPQLQQKIARVICQLASAGVKMTLTTHSDIILQHINNMIRLS
-336 ERQCE
+336 ERQ
-341 DKWKLHLIEMKGS
+341 DT
-354 VGERKWDEIKGK
+354 ERICSELGYDSGDLLKAE
-366 FRASYLVAQAIAG
+366 
-379 MLEVKITETVMY
+379 EVKVYQLKSNAGEGTKVEELPCGKNGFAVP
-391 TTFEKVQFAPSD
+391 TFNDALD
-403 TMPSARR
+403 RIM
-410 VRSGETLVRMK
+410 
-421 DEWAGARFGL
+421 
-431 NFGERTPFIHKAIQ
+431 
-445 MTRNEEGIL
+445 EE
-454 AGDLMEG
+454 AF